1 MGQRFENGHAI
12 AMSNSTQSKNVKQG
26 TRRTAT
32 SSAGSGP
39 ESAGRATT
47 GVDYDPQSLMRI
59 KSLELRAKVV
69 VEGFMNGIHRSP
81 FHGFSVEFTDYRQ
94 YSPGDDLR
102 YLDWRLLA
110 RSDRYYIKRFED
122 ETNLRCHLL
131 VDMSKSMG
139 YGTVGWSK
147 ADYAKTAAATFAYFL
162 AQQRDAVGL
171 MTFDQS
177 IGEYI
182 PARFRPGHLRR
193 LMLSLERSLEGESTD
208 VSGALEQ
215 IAKTVRKRGLIVLI
229 SDLLSP
235 IESLQKSLGYLRSQG
250 HEVAIFRVLDPTEV
264 HFDFK
269 DSAMFHDRETGKNLY
284 VDPAATRAHY
294 LKQFRAHEQ
303 EVQSI
308 CDQLGIDFHR
318 FETDKPLEQ
327 SFANFVLERAN
338 RKSQVQRS
346 TGFTGSSIS
355 TQGSD
360 DRQSSASAPVEDSPS
375 LGGDA

>member
-1 MGQRFENGHAI
+1 
-12 AMSNSTQSKNVKQG
+12 MSNSTKPKNAFQDVGRG
-26 TRRTAT
+26 TLRNEP
-32 SSAGSGP
+32 SSAGGVS
-39 ESAGRATT
+39 ESAGHQAT
-47 GVDYDPQSLMRI
+47 GVGYDPQSLMRI

-147 ADYAKTAAATFAYFL
+147 AEYAKTAAATFAYFL

-177 IGEYI
+177 IGEFI

-193 LMLSLERSLEGESTD
+193 LMLSLERSLDGESTD

-235 IESLQKSLGYLRSQG
+235 IESLQKNLGYLRSQG

-284 VDPAATRAHY
+284 VDPAATRARY

-303 EVQSI
+303 EIQSI

-327 SFANFVLERAN
+327 SFSNFVLERAN
-338 RKSQVQRS
+338 RKAQVQRTQRFAGNSVS
-346 TGFTGSSIS
+346 TPV
-355 TQGSD
+355 SD
-360 DRQSSASAPVEDSPS
+360 DRHSGARVPVEGSPFS
-375 LGGDA
+375 GGGA